1 MKEVSQE
8 ILHNLI
14 IYTQCG
20 TYVYIYRYMHKS
32 KYSTTVYMYVLTLC
46 KRGIFASMKIRFV
59 GSEQND
65 ILYFSR
71 GNVYT
76 QELRCIKIMKLTKHG
91 LLWSPCIALHGTKE
105 NLEQEILKI
114 HYTVYTCTYCN
125 TTACICIHTHNLILG
140 STIYSL

>member
-65 ILYFSR
+65 IVYFSR

-76 QELRCIKIMKLTKHG
+76 QELRCIKIMKLTKTRFIVVTMH
-91 LLWSPCIALHGTKE
+91 CITWHKRKFRARNSQDSLYSIYMY
-105 NLEQEILKI
+105 IL
-114 HYTVYTCTYCN
+114 
-125 TTACICIHTHNLILG
+125 
-140 STIYSL
+140 

>member
-1 MKEVSQE
+1 MCLLYLFDSGSLGSCKWYLCIYENRILESNVKEVSQG
-8 ILHNLI
+8 ILNNLI

-20 TYVYIYRYMHKS
+20 TYVYIIYRYMHKS
-32 KYSTTVYMYVLTLC
+32 KYSTTVLYMYVLTLC

-76 QELRCIKIMKLTKHG
+76 QELRCIKIMKLTKIRFIVVTIMH
-91 LLWSPCIALHGTKE
+91 CITWHKRKFRAR
-105 NLEQEILKI
+105 N
-114 HYTVYTCTYCN
+114 
-125 TTACICIHTHNLILG
+125 
-140 STIYSL
+140 S